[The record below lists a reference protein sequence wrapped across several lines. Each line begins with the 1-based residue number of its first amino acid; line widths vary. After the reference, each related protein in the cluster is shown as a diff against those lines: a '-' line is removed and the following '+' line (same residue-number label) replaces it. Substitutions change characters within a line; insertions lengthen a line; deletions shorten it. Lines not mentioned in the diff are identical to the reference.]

1 MNRKL
6 LDKRFW
12 IAIPVGVAAL
22 SLLFFFVMEP
32 QEAEVRRTKAEVQAE
47 QARYVRLSVLS
58 TVIDEL
64 REKKVAISQTMD
76 RFLRAREKEEVS
88 LVVPATLINILK
100 ESKVTLMSI
109 RPVPEKV
116 EGDLLISSWNM
127 QVLTTYH
134 ELGYFISRLEKSDEF
149 NRIDSLTISSGE
161 GPLERNVNLVAS
173 RISLLKREQEEQ

>member
-1 MNRKL
+1 MKPRL

-12 IAIPVGVAAL
+12 ISLLAGVAVL
-22 SLLFFFVMEP
+22 SLLFFLVIKP
-32 QEAEVRRTKAEVQAE
+32 QQTELIRIKAEVQTE

-58 TVIDEL
+58 AVIDEL

-76 RFLRAREKEEVS
+76 RFLRAREKQEVS

-109 RPVPEKV
+109 SPVPEKV

-134 ELGYFISRLEKSDEF
+134 ELGYFISRLERSDEF
-149 NRIDSLTISSGE
+149 NRIDSLTISSG
-161 GPLERNVNLVAS
+161 GDPLERRVNLVCS
-173 RISLLKREQEEQ
+173 RISLLKKEQEEQ